1 MIVSPTRAS
10 LQCTK
15 PSQYRCSVRNWSAL
29 GMLWVCNGT
38 TNSVTS
44 EFTVPY
50 QNLQYTLST
59 RILTCISSVRVTR
72 VDRLCLGMVECLG
85 WWFSGNLTRCEHWFL
100 LYSGPSY
107 TKTINKHLHQSPW
120 HQNNHQ
126 NTNFYTYFRHL
137 NLAVI
142 EVCLGVMHLLG
153 GILIVQNIV

>member
-15 PSQYRCSVRNWSAL
+15 PSQYRCSVRNCSAL

-100 LYSGPSY
+100 LYSFLPTPKQLIS
-107 TKTINKHLHQSPW
+107 TFTNPMTP
-120 HQNNHQ
+120 NNHQ